1 MHRFPAALLAAAALA
16 AGFSPAL
23 AKETVPVDRPLPVDD
38 RYDVRETLPSGLK
51 LYVRHH
57 EVPKGMVA
65 MWLHFG
71 TGSVNETDAE
81 RGLAH
86 FLEHM
91 AFRGSTHFKPGTV
104 TSRFEDLGVR
114 FGRDQNAMTSFD
126 QTTYQIAL
134 PRTDP
139 HAISEAL
146 LFLSDVAH
154 RLALLD
160 PEIDD
165 ERGVVLEEARARAG
179 AQMRILEQ
187 LFPLVAPGSLI
198 AERLPIGIPEVVQKI
213 DSKAMKAYWSKW
225 YRPETSTL
233 MIVGDIDAPTVA
245 AMAKLAFADW
255 RPAGDVP
262 TPQDGGLLSQGA
274 RRAAVLT
281 DPEVTQAD
289 LTWMRAEPLEAS
301 TTYGDFRD
309 WCVDRLGT
317 WIVGQRLDELRRT
330 GNAPFQ
336 DAAFRTQPFVSGA
349 QIRTLDVQ
357 SPPERWR
364 EAAQALL
371 VEWRRVQQHGVLP
384 EELTRAKKALLAG
397 FEQAVEGAGGV
408 PTIGVLAQLNNLVT
422 QGRQPM
428 SEAQRLEVATDL
440 LPGITADEVTKELQT
455 AYNLEGGVVYLVM
468 PEKAGLTVPKAE
480 ELEALVA
487 EAAAMDVPAPTSSAD
502 VDRLVAPPAAA
513 GAVTSS
519 EVHAGLDVTHVTYAN
534 GLEGY
539 YKTLPS
545 GGDSYIQLVLHGG
558 ICDENAENRGIT
570 ALAVD
575 ALDSDGL
582 ASSEHDASAIA
593 GLRVGK
599 KFRLNL
605 ARNGA
610 SVVLTVSGAP
620 DGLAAGLELA
630 HLLLTDGVV
639 TPSALETV
647 RESLLQDLED
657 ARRSTQQQAFTRVRQ
672 RVGGDDPRLGLP
684 PEATVRAIDAAAA
697 TAWWKHLAA
706 TAPMDVVVTGPIGA
720 DAAQALVGT
729 WLATLPARPEGAW
742 AEHVKHT
749 TFERHLAPGGE
760 NIRVVTITPTAVALE
775 AWVGIDRDDPV
786 ALAHAQHGS
795 MILTTRLLKEVRETR
810 GLTYSIQ
817 AFPMIG
823 DYRGLELVGAF
834 FTSDKDKLE
843 EAAKIAY
850 ETAKGLGKEG
860 PTDVEVNAINVQM
873 ALGLAREKQLP
884 TFWLGTLGG
893 ARQLSGGLD
902 AVAQGI
908 TAAEKVDVEGLKVF
922 LANLLRDENYLH
934 VLARPSP
941 PDDSVKPEGVK

>member
-1 MHRFPAALLAAAALA
+1 MRRFPVALLTAATLV
-16 AGFSPAL
+16 AGASPAL

-38 RYDVRETLPSGLK
+38 RYEVRETLPSGLQ
-51 LYVRHH
+51 LYVRRH

-65 MWLHFG
+65 LWLHFG
-71 TGSVNETDAE
+71 TGSVNETETE

-114 FGRDQNAMTSFD
+114 FGRDQNALTSFD

-139 HAISEAL
+139 YAISEAL

-187 LFPLVAPGSLI
+187 LLPLVAPGSLVS
-198 AERLPIGIPEVVQKI
+198 ERLPIGLPEVVEKI

-233 MIVGDIDAPTVA
+233 MIVGDIDAATVA

-255 RPAGDVP
+255 RPAGEP
-262 TPQDGGLLSQGA
+262 PAPQDGGLLSQGP

-281 DPEVTQAD
+281 DPELTQAD
-289 LTWMRAEPLEAS
+289 LTWLRAEPLEPS

-309 WCVDRLGT
+309 WCVDHLGT

-330 GNAPFQ
+330 GSAPFQ
-336 DAAFRTQPFVSGA
+336 EASFRTQPFVSGA
-349 QIRTLDVQ
+349 QIRTIDVQ

-364 EAAQALL
+364 EAAEALL
-371 VEWRRVQQHGVLP
+371 VEWRRVQQHGVLAD
-384 EELTRAKKALLAG
+384 ELARAKKALIAS

-428 SEAQRLEVATDL
+428 SEAQRLEVAKEL
-440 LPGITADEVTKELQT
+440 LPGITLDEVTQELRT
-455 AYNLEGGVVYLVM
+455 AYDLEGGVVYLVM
-468 PEKAGLTVPKAE
+468 PEKAGLAVPKAE
-480 ELEALVA
+480 EIEALVA
-487 EAAAMDVPAPTSSAD
+487 SAAAMDVPAPTSSAD
-502 VDRLVAPPAAA
+502 VDRLVAPPAKA
-513 GAVTSS
+513 GEVVASA
-519 EVHAGLDVTHVTYAN
+519 VHAGLDVTHVTYAN
-534 GLEGY
+534 GLQAY
-539 YKTLPS
+539 YKALPA
-545 GGDSYIQLVLHGG
+545 GGDSYIQLTLHGG
-558 ICDENAENRGIT
+558 ICDEDATNRGIT
-570 ALAVD
+570 ALTVD

-582 ASSEHDASAIA
+582 ASSAHDASAIA
-593 GLRVGK
+593 GWRVGK

-605 ARNGA
+605 ARSGA
-610 SVVLTVSGAP
+610 SVVLSVSGAP

-639 TPSALETV
+639 TPSALDTV
-647 RESLLQDLED
+647 RASLLQDLED
-657 ARRSTQQQAFTRVRQ
+657 ARRSTQQQAFTRMRQ
-672 RVGGDDPRLGLP
+672 RIGGDDPRLALP
-684 PEATVRAIDAAAA
+684 PESTVRAIDAAAA
-697 TAWWKHLAA
+697 SAWWKRLAA
-706 TAPMDVVVTGPIGA
+706 TAPMDVVVTGPIDL
-720 DAAQALVGT
+720 DAAKALVGT

-742 AEHVKHT
+742 AAHVKGN
-749 TFERHLAPGGE
+749 TFERQLAPGGE

-775 AWVGIDRDDPV
+775 GWVGIDRNDPIE
-786 ALAHAQHGS
+786 LAHAQHGS
-795 MILTTRLLKEVRETR
+795 MILTTRLLKDVRETR

-817 AFPMIG
+817 AFPLI
-823 DYRGLELVGAF
+823 DAYRGIELMGAV
-834 FTSDKDKLE
+834 FTADKDKLE

-850 ETAKGLGKEG
+850 ETAKQLGQEG
-860 PTDVEVNAINVQM
+860 PTEAEVNAINVQM
-873 ALGLAREKQLP
+873 SLGLANQKQLP

-893 ARQLSGGLD
+893 ARQLPGGLD
-902 AVAQGI
+902 DVAKGLE
-908 TAAEKVDVEGLKVF
+908 AAEKVDVEGLKAF

-941 PDDSVKPEGVK
+941 PDDDVKPEGDK

>member
-371 VEWRRVQQHGVLP
+371 VDLLTGDRLHQRRAAEGQRALASHHGHEVREPRDVGGARRARADHGRHLRYHAAHQH
-384 EELTRAKKALLAG
+384 LLAKQVSAG
-397 FEQAVEGAGGV
+397 SEGADHVGMMTAPGV
-408 PTIGVLAQLNNLVT
+408 DARARGVDEPHHGPAST
-422 QGRQPM
+422 EGHGP
-428 SEAQRLEVATDL
+428 EARHL
-440 LPGITADEVTKELQT
+440 LF
-455 AYNLEGGVVYLVM
+455 
-468 PEKAGLTVPKAE
+468 AGLPD
-480 ELEALVA
+480 
-487 EAAAMDVPAPTSSAD
+487 AAALH
-502 VDRLVAPPAAA
+502 R
-513 GAVTSS
+513 
-519 EVHAGLDVTHVTYAN
+519 EV
-534 GLEGY
+534 
-539 YKTLPS
+539 
-545 GGDSYIQLVLHGG
+545 
-558 ICDENAENRGIT
+558 
-570 ALAVD
+570 
-575 ALDSDGL
+575 
-582 ASSEHDASAIA
+582 
-593 GLRVGK
+593 
-599 KFRLNL
+599 
-605 ARNGA
+605 
-610 SVVLTVSGAP
+610 
-620 DGLAAGLELA
+620 
-630 HLLLTDGVV
+630 
-639 TPSALETV
+639 
-647 RESLLQDLED
+647 
-657 ARRSTQQQAFTRVRQ
+657 
-672 RVGGDDPRLGLP
+672 VGGD
-684 PEATVRAIDAAAA
+684 AHHAAI
-697 TAWWKHLAA
+697 HLAEGA
-706 TAPMDVVVTGPIGA
+706 HHAVCRSVV
-720 DAAQALVGT
+720 ALSRS
-729 WLATLPARPEGAW
+729 AHLPA
-742 AEHVKHT
+742 VKT
-749 TFERHLAPGGE
+749 DLEELA
-760 NIRVVTITPTAVALE
+760 VVEQQVETLAGRELSPLVLA
-775 AWVGIDRDDPV
+775 RD
-786 ALAHAQHGS
+786 
-795 MILTTRLLKEVRETR
+795 
-810 GLTYSIQ
+810 
-817 AFPMIG
+817 
-823 DYRGLELVGAF
+823 LVGA
-834 FTSDKDKLE
+834 THLAHPLAACLE
-843 EAAKIAY
+843 LRHALPHAHCQC
-850 ETAKGLGKEG
+850 
-860 PTDVEVNAINVQM
+860 PVQ
-873 ALGLAREKQLP
+873 R
-884 TFWLGTLGG
+884 G
-893 ARQLSGGLD
+893 ARFSRNAD
-902 AVAQGI
+902 S
-908 TAAEKVDVEGLKVF
+908 
-922 LANLLRDENYLH
+922 
-934 VLARPSP
+934 PSRAS
-941 PDDSVKPEGVK
+941 SVPRHSPNR